1 MQQPDFSLE
10 LPNDVRA
17 IEDAVEYL
25 VDRSLA
31 AGFGDGDRLRLN
43 LRVSV
48 TEALANA
55 MEKGNRQDPG
65 KRVRLEARL
74 RPDRIVVRV
83 TDEGG
88 GFDPATVPD
97 PTLPEYSTLSS
108 GRGIFLIRL
117 MGREAQHVR
126 LLDPAGQAVVVVSA
140 EPDDPAIGVMIAA
153 DGTIEVSN
161 KSGAVIPQTIT
172 VRVKDQRERCA
183 RFLVSTF

>member
-1 MQQPDFSLE
+1 MQPDFSLE

-97 PTLPEYSTLSS
+97 PTLPEHRSLST
-108 GRGIFLIRL
+108 GRGIFLIRSL
-117 MGREAQHVR
+117 MDAVEFNALGNSITMVLERGEAAER
-126 LLDPAGQAVVVVSA
+126 DEPPARAQ
-140 EPDDPAIGVMIAA
+140 
-153 DGTIEVSN
+153 
-161 KSGAVIPQTIT
+161 GA
-172 VRVKDQRERCA
+172 
-183 RFLVSTF
+183 

>member
-25 VDRSLA
+25 VDRSRA
-31 AGFGDGDRLRLN
+31 AGFADSDRLRLN

-55 MEKGNRQDPG
+55 MEKGNRADPG

-88 GFDPATVPD
+88 GFDPTTVPD
-97 PTLPEYSTLSS
+97 PTLPEYRTLSS
-108 GRGIFLIRL
+108 GRGIFLIRNL
-117 MGREAQHVR
+117 MDAVEFNDCGNSITMVLERGDLPARAQ
-126 LLDPAGQAVVVVSA
+126 
-140 EPDDPAIGVMIAA
+140 
-153 DGTIEVSN
+153 
-161 KSGAVIPQTIT
+161 GA
-172 VRVKDQRERCA
+172 
-183 RFLVSTF
+183 